1 MQLHI
6 IIKKVEKPKFATIE
20 QQHSMNF
27 SPTDTRENVFKEIST
42 FLEEKSLAIHTK
54 DDQRPWG
61 GFFVIEEL
69 EADKFIEAF
78 FPHLSNAALN
88 ITGKLSPKI
97 LIVAPD
103 KRLSW
108 QYHHRRAEIWKLI
121 AGDAAVMLSDNDEE
135 TEIINLTKGDIIE
148 LKQGERHRLIGTVNW
163 GIIAEIWRHTDAN
176 NPSNEDDI
184 VRLQDDF
191 GR

>member
-1 MQLHI
+1 
-6 IIKKVEKPKFATIE
+6 
-20 QQHSMNF
+20 MNF
-27 SPTDTRENVFKEIST
+27 EQTDNKEVVFNTVSN
-42 FLEEKSLAIHTK
+42 FLQQEKLSVLAT
-54 DDQRPWG
+54 DATRPWG
-61 GFFVIEEL
+61 GFFVIEEVDAPL
-69 EADKFIEAF
+69 FIKAF
-78 FPHLSNAALN
+78 FPHLTAESLA

-97 LIVAPD
+97 LVVAPG

-121 AGDAAVMLSDNDEE
+121 GGEAGVVTSENDVEQHKK
-135 TEIINLTKGDIIE
+135 TLQINDIVE
-148 LKQGERHRLIGTVNW
+148 LQQGERHRLIGLNNW
-163 GIIAEIWRHTDAN
+163 GIIAEIWRHTDHQ

>member
-1 MQLHI
+1 
-6 IIKKVEKPKFATIE
+6 
-20 QQHSMNF
+20 MNF

-42 FLEEKSLAIHTK
+42 FLQEKNLAIYTK

-61 GFFVIEEL
+61 GFFVIEET
-69 EADKFIEAF
+69 EADKFIAAF

-121 AGDAAVMLSDNDEE
+121 AGDAAVMVSDNDEE

-148 LKQGERHRLIGTVNW
+148 LKQGERHRLIGTNNW

-191 GR
+191 GRG

>member
-1 MQLHI
+1 
-6 IIKKVEKPKFATIE
+6 
-20 QQHSMNF
+20 MNF
-27 SPTDTRENVFKEIST
+27 SPTDTRENIFNTISN
-42 FLEEKSLAIHTK
+42 FLEEKNLVVHSK

-61 GFFVIEEL
+61 GFFVIEETD
-69 EADKFIEAF
+69 ADKFIKAF
-78 FPHLSNAALN
+78 FPHLTNKALS

-121 AGDAAVMLSDNDEE
+121 AGDAAVMVSDNDEE

-148 LKQGERHRLIGTVNW
+148 LKQGERHRLIGTNNW
-163 GIIAEIWRHTDAN
+163 GIIAEIWRHTDAQ
-176 NPSNEDDI
+176 NPSDENDI
-184 VRLQDDF
+184 VRVQDDF
-191 GR
+191 GRG